1 MLLLCLKQFKSINM
15 KKITLILVV
24 MFASIL
30 AIAQQVPNNQFETWS
45 GGKPVSW
52 DASNESI
59 LGTTFTCVTQ
69 ETASPQSGTKAVKIE
84 TLTKY
89 VFPIGNSTLPGL
101 ITLGEFSINIS
112 TQTGAVEGGVPFP
125 YRPAKL
131 KGHFMSQPGVG
142 DTGMIAVGLSK
153 MYGPVRD
160 TIGYVEYYFPDQVT
174 TWTHF
179 EVDIIWDNADIPDSL
194 NIVASSSNLV
204 TQVFTGG
211 SKLWLDSLYFAY
223 DFLFNETQNVCQGTV
238 VNWRSQILTQTGVYY
253 DSLISSEGTDSVY
266 VLDLTVN
273 DLPALFNVTGGGSYN
288 QGGPGVPVG
297 LSGSETGVIYTL
309 FVDGAQVT
317 TLTGDGN
324 ALDFGAQTTE
334 GTYTV
339 VAVSTLGCVADMD
352 SSAIVLMITQIQ
364 ENQSD
369 IINVFPNPA
378 NDHIFIES
386 PTPVENILITDMN
399 GRTVWKGKQT
409 TIDVSAFE
417 KGNYIISV
425 TTSEKKSQISIV
437 IR

>member
-1 MLLLCLKQFKSINM
+1 MRI
-15 KKITLILVV
+15 
-24 MFASIL
+24 SIL
-30 AIAQQVPNNQFETWS
+30 FSCLFLLGMQMLFAQAIPNNQFETWS

-52 DASNESI
+52 DASNEII

-69 ETASPQSGTKAVKIE
+69 ETTNPQSGTNAVKIE

-89 VFPIGNSTLPGL
+89 IFPIGNSTLPGL
-101 ITLGEFSINIS
+101 ITLGEFTINIT
-112 TQTGAVEGGVPFP
+112 TQTGAIEGGVPFP

-179 EVDIIWDNADIPDSL
+179 DVDIIWDNADTPDSL

-223 DFLFNETQNVCQGTV
+223 PYLFYETQNVCQGAPV
-238 VNWRSQILTQTGVYY
+238 VWHSQTLFQTGVYY

-266 VLDLTVN
+266 VLNLTVYS
-273 DLPALFNVTGGGSYN
+273 LPTLFGVTGGGSYN
-288 QGGPGVPVG
+288 QGGAGVPVG
-297 LSGSETGVIYTL
+297 LSGSQPGILYTL
-309 FVDGAQVT
+309 FVDGTPVT
-317 TLTGDGN
+317 TLTGNGN
-324 ALDFGAQTTE
+324 PLDFGDQTTE

-339 VAVSTLGCVADMD
+339 IATDNTTGCTTTMNGSAVI
-352 SSAIVLMITQIQ
+352 IVIVNVPETGI
-364 ENQSD
+364 SD
-369 IINVFPNPA
+369 IFVFPNPA
-378 NDHIFIES
+378 DDHIIIES
-386 PTPVENILITDMN
+386 PLPVEDVEITDMS

-417 KGNYIISV
+417 KGNYIVSV
-425 TTSEKKSQISIV
+425 TTSEKKSQICIF
-437 IR
+437 IH